1 MALLLYLW
9 IILPFYKNEPELKQS
24 PEMKPTFESVY
35 SPEESS
41 FIVKKFIV
49 NKFPAPYHFHPEM
62 ELTYILQG
70 KGKRYIGATM
80 TDYFPGDLVLLGP
93 NLPHCWKTEVGSK
106 EHSIAYVIHFT
117 ENSFGKDFF
126 LCPEL
131 AQVSSLLKSSQ
142 YGLQFTGE
150 NQEIRKGIISSFT
163 EKDPFTKLIMFLRL
177 LQQLSQTSFIYL
189 DKQHADIL
197 FSDNEQERIN
207 AVITYLIENFQ
218 NNVSLSKAAS
228 IANMTTHSFCKY
240 FKKMTRKTFL
250 EALNEYRIGFATKQ
264 LINTDKPVADIAYES
279 GFKDASNFHKTFK
292 RKLNL
297 SPLVYRNTFMKTI
310 KE

>member
-1 MALLLYLW
+1 
-9 IILPFYKNEPELKQS
+9 
-24 PEMKPTFESVY
+24 MKPTYESVY
-35 SPEESS
+35 SPDESS
-41 FIVKKFIV
+41 FIVKKFIEK
-49 NKFPAPYHFHPEM
+49 KFSAPYHFHPEM
-62 ELTYILQG
+62 ELTFILQG
-70 KGKRYIGATM
+70 KGKRYTGATM
-80 TDYFPGDLVLLGP
+80 DDYFPGDLVLLGP
-93 NLPHCWKTEVGSK
+93 NLPHCWKTQEGSK
-106 EHSIAYVIHFT
+106 ENSISYVIHFT
-117 ENSFGKDFF
+117 EDSFGKDFF

-131 AQVSSLLKSSQ
+131 AIVSNLFKSSQ

-150 NQEIRKGIISSFT
+150 NQEIRNGIISSFT
-163 EKDPFTKLIMFLRL
+163 EREPFTKLIMFLKL
-177 LQQLSQTSFIYL
+177 LQQLSQSSFIYL
-189 DKQHADIL
+189 DKQHADIY
-197 FSDNEQERIN
+197 FADNEQERIN
-207 AVITYLIENFQ
+207 AVTTYMVENFQ
-218 NNVSLSKAAS
+218 TNVSLTKVAS

-250 EALNEYRIGFATKQ
+250 EALNDYRIGFATKQ